1 MKSGANKE
9 KNMISTILTLLS
21 AVVSLYTVLC
31 FIDII
36 MSWIPGIK
44 FTAFGRFISSLCD
57 PYMFFFSKHGWLRFG
72 NIDFSPIISIGILS
86 LISSILSRITT
97 TGRIYI
103 GGILASIFSM
113 FWSIISSLASL
124 FALLIFIRWIVL
136 VIKKGQTSY
145 NSSWYQLDVLL
156 TKVTERISKT
166 FSKGN
171 IVYQKQLLISWIALV
186 VILIAGNVLTNII
199 CSLCYALPF

>member
-1 MKSGANKE
+1 
-9 KNMISTILTLLS
+9 MISTILTLLS
-21 AVVSLYTVLC
+21 AVVSLYTILC

-36 MSWIPGIK
+36 MSWIPGLK

-57 PYMFFFSKHGWLRFG
+57 PYMFLFSKNGWLRFG

-86 LISSILSRITT
+86 LISSILSRITA

-113 FWSIISSLASL
+113 FWSIISSIVSL
-124 FALLIFIRWIVL
+124 FVLLIFIRWIVL
-136 VIKKGQTSY
+136 MVKKGQTSY
-145 NSSWYQLDVLL
+145 NSAWYQLDVML

-166 FSKGN
+166 FVKGR
-171 IVYQKQLLISWIALV
+171 ITYQKSLLISWISLA
-186 VILIAGNVLTNII
+186 VILVAGNIITNII
-199 CSLCYALPF
+199 CNLCYALPF